1 MRVFS
6 ATARTTPIGN
16 RWLTVASRPVFAPSL
31 SGDLLVLTR
40 HVDFQ
45 WFPGMSKTQ
54 SQKSI
59 RSLHAEANRQFGLD
73 EILEISSKSADALG
87 VSLSAFNLM
96 IKTVKRGREFS
107 LECAYQ
113 ASKVFES
120 GGPYIDLMDASS
132 IDAKRD
138 PRLTRSG
145 RLVGFRFFGID
156 WELEP
161 KTAFYDWLYINALHK
176 QPAIADEVMRYQ
188 AFTDIAFNPEKSVN
202 CQAYSAALYAS
213 LRGRGLLTADVLK
226 DKFAFLSIVDT
237 NHVSNAREDTSVQ
250 SRLI

>member
-1 MRVFS
+1 
-6 ATARTTPIGN
+6 
-16 RWLTVASRPVFAPSL
+16 
-31 SGDLLVLTR
+31 
-40 HVDFQ
+40 
-45 WFPGMSKTQ
+45 MSKVQ

-59 RSLHAEANRQFGLD
+59 RSLHAEAKMQLGLGD
-73 EILEISSKSADALG
+73 ILEISSKSADALG

-96 IKTVKRGREFS
+96 IRTVKFEREFS

-113 ASKVFES
+113 ASKVFEL
-120 GGPYIDLMDASS
+120 GGPYVDLLGVPS
-132 IDAKRD
+132 INAKRD

-145 RLVGFRFFGID
+145 RLVGFRFFGVD

-176 QPAIADEVMRYQ
+176 QPALAEEVMGYH

-202 CQAYSAALYAS
+202 CQAYAAALYAS

-226 DKFAFLSIVDT
+226 DKRAFLSIVDV
-237 NHVSNAREDTSVQ
+237 NEVSNAREDTSVQ